1 MTDKVQ
7 DNFVVTLDYT
17 LIVEDEVLESTN
29 DGEPIE
35 FIQGIGQIIPGLEEA
50 LYDMKVGDEKTVVI
64 EPEGAYGEYDP
75 DSLEV
80 AKKEEFSEEIPLEY
94 DPDSLEVAKKEEF
107 SEEIPLDVGTF
118 LDLRDDQDEILSA
131 QIIEA
136 DEDTVTLDFNHP
148 LAGKTLTFEITV
160 SALRP
165 ATAEELEHGH
175 VH

>member
-1 MTDKVQ
+1 MTDTVQ
-7 DNFVVTLDYT
+7 DNYVVTLDYT
-17 LIVEDEVLESTN
+17 LIVEDEVMESTQ

-50 LYDMKVGDEKTVVI
+50 LYGMKVGEGKTVVI
-64 EPEGAYGEYDP
+64 EPDDAYGDYDP
-75 DSLEV
+75 DSLQV
-80 AKKEEFSEEIPLEY
+80 AR
-94 DPDSLEVAKKEEF
+94 KEEF

-118 LDLRDDQDEILSA
+118 LDLMDDEDEILSA

-160 SALRP
+160 SGLRP
-165 ATAEELEHGH
+165 ATAEELDHGH

>member
-1 MTDKVQ
+1 MAEKVQ
-7 DNFVVTLDYT
+7 DNMVVTLDYT
-17 LIVEDEVLESTN
+17 LIVEDEIMESTAES
-29 DGEPIE
+29 EPIE

-50 LYDMKVGDEKTVVI
+50 VYGMEVGQKKTVEI
-64 EPEGAYGEYDP
+64 QPEDAYGEYDP

-80 AKKEEFSEEIPLEY
+80 VQK
-94 DPDSLEVAKKEEF
+94 DEF

-118 LDLRDDQDEILSA
+118 LDLRDDEGEVLSA
-131 QIIEA
+131 QVIEA

-148 LAGKTLTFEITV
+148 LAGQVLTFEITI

-165 ATAEELEHGH
+165 ATQEELDHGH